1 MPDLTQLEI
10 EELTEED
17 YSMFLAYGVTKP
29 YEIQEKYYESFLKSQ
44 RIFDL

>member
-17 YSMFLAYGVTKP
+17 YSMYLAYGVTKP
-29 YEIQEKYYESFLKSQ
+29 HEIQEKYYESFLKSQ